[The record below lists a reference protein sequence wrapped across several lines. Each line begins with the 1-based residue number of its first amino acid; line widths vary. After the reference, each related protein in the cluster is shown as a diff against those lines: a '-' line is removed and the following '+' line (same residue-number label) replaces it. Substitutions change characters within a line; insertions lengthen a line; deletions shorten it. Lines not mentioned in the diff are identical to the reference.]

1 MTSKFC
7 KNCFTQIANDLR
19 SGFRHFDFLGS
30 PCLNPVNKKNWC
42 IDLCLSFEL
51 FSEERTSSTHALT
64 MFRYNYTIKNQT
76 YKVGKSLSFI
86 HLFLSRLATSNNCLL
101 TYYWICFD
109 SLQTFGIRRA
119 RSLSTN
125 CTRLTTLGPTCALW
139 YSMWRA
145 RWPTRICATGML
157 RWGISVPTF
166 HASALQTR
174 SICRNRLSI
183 AGTSSLRRLIALSNL
198 FQPPMERMLW
208 QSSSKL
214 LKLVCTTRKIPMK
227 MTSWTIFWTYSTTRS
242 QQDV

>member
-1 MTSKFC
+1 MTEGQDSAILISVDHLAWTLSTKRIDVLTC
-7 KNCFTQIANDLR
+7 VCHLNCLVKSAPRLR
-19 SGFRHFDFLGS
+19 T
-30 PCLNPVNKKNWC
+30 PW
-42 IDLCLSFEL
+42 LCSATTTP
-51 FSEERTSSTHALT
+51 SRTKRTKLVSLLPSS
-64 MFRYNYTIKNQT
+64 
-76 YKVGKSLSFI
+76 
-86 HLFLSRLATSNNCLL
+86 LFLSRLATSNNCLL

-214 LKLVCTTRKIPMK
+214 LKLVYTTRKIPTK